1 LNPNDVLLRFD
12 STVTSTFTVTKN
24 GSELISLASTV
35 GLGQQYVLGT
45 LFSNILSTDI
55 MILKFQ

>member
-1 LNPNDVLLRFD
+1 LNPDNVLLRFD

-24 GSELISLASTV
+24 GSELVSFASTV
-35 GLGQQYVLGT
+35 GLGQEYTLGA